1 MDARLSAKPIF
12 KHREWAELIKPCLG
26 NDGQDRQ
33 TVSTPKPPPVDPGP
47 ANNRIADHNDTQP
60 ADNHDHYGKVDDQNE
75 VGEQENGITRSCQS
89 LHRLRISPASAPNGQ
104 SNPQMPS
111 AIRCRRSESV
121 ATLFA
126 SGPTRLSRVRWGCIK
141 PLGETVPGS
150 ARSSAKPFPLRH
162 HANGL
167 SSNPAVPRQS
177 C

>member
-75 VGEQENGITRSCQS
+75 VGEQGKWHYPILSIAASIAYQPRFSSKWPVQ
-89 LHRLRISPASAPNGQ
+89 PANAKRHS
-104 SNPQMPS
+104 MP
-111 AIRCRRSESV
+111 
-121 ATLFA
+121 
-126 SGPTRLSRVRWGCIK
+126 
-141 PLGETVPGS
+141 
-150 ARSSAKPFPLRH
+150 AK
-162 HANGL
+162 
-167 SSNPAVPRQS
+167 
-177 C
+177 